1 MNKQSGLEKN
11 RIGESGLESSDK
23 PAGTG
28 REAEAPPSA
37 ADSGVSVNNVLCTER
52 GWM

>member
-1 MNKQSGLEKN
+1 MNKQRAGWN
-11 RIGESGLESSDK
+11 RIGESGLQSRDDK

-28 REAEAPPSA
+28 REAEAPLSEA
-37 ADSGVSVNNVLCTER
+37 HSRVSVNNVLCTER